1 MKKVL
6 IFFSCCVFVVACSN
20 NKSGNKLSDIP
31 NNADS
36 AAGAAVSSTTKQSEV
51 DTSIN
56 NIGSSATA
64 GAPASTGESAETYE
78 KGATLIAASDCATCH
93 REDKKLVGPAYKDV
107 AKKYEPT
114 EENLNYLATKIIQGG
129 KGVWG
134 EVPMSPHPN
143 VSEEY
148 AREMAKYILS
158 LK

>member
-6 IFFSCCVFVVACSN
+6 IFFSCCVFAAACSN
-20 NKSGNKLSDIP
+20 NNSEKKLSDIP
-31 NNADS
+31 NDADS
-36 AAGAAVSSTTKQSEV
+36 AAGAAVSATTRQSEV
-51 DTSIN
+51 DTNIN

-78 KGATLIAASDCATCH
+78 KGATLVAASDCATCH
-93 REDKKLVGPAYKDV
+93 REDRKLIGPAYRDV
-107 AKKYEPT
+107 AKKYEAT
-114 EENLNYLATKIIQGG
+114 DENIEYLAVKIIQGG

-134 EVPMSPHPN
+134 EVPMAPHPN